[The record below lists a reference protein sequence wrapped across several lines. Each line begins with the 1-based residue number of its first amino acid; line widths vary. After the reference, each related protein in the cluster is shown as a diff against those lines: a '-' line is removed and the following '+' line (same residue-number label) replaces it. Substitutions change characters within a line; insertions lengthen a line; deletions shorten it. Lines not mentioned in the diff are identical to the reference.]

1 MKVQELKKKLE
12 QELTKRGLILV
23 WSPEPNRLR
32 PDDLVVFG
40 AEQSTKGDGKTLIA
54 GFGPGGFSES
64 YGNSP
69 ISVIGDYH
77 NKFLEALEAANIP
90 RSSLHSN
97 YPHVGR
103 GKIWPTFVARLTQET
118 FRELGHA

>member
-12 QELTKRGLILV
+12 QELTKRGLTLM
-23 WSPEPNRLR
+23 WSPELNQLRL
-32 PDDLVVFG
+32 DNLVVFG
-40 AEQSTKGDGKTLIA
+40 AEQSTKSEDKPLIA

-64 YGNSP
+64 HGNSP
-69 ISVIGDYH
+69 ISVIADYH
-77 NKFLEALEAANIP
+77 NKFLEALEAVNIP